1 MSNLDTVVE
10 QLKING
16 NKNTEQLATLNTSV
30 LSMNNMLG
38 DLTDAM
44 MLQRLDLL
52 EMMREKKD
60 AAPGAPASKDGDA
73 KAGSGNLA
81 LLLAGLAAFATGFV
95 SGILDSIQKLVKL
108 FRIDKLF
115 DMLKTATGKLLTR
128 IGSIVTR
135 IIDPIADLFRMMRGK
150 IVEAVQDS
158 IKIIDDMIQPIR
170 NLFTAGP
177 DSRIGKLFNAI
188 LEPFK
193 FPFEGVIDDLAKP
206 VKALFS
212 GEEGIISKIF
222 RRIKTT
228 FDALIEPIQKA
239 FGFVTDAFKIF
250 QEGSPVMNALGS
262 VGRIIGRL
270 FYPFTLVMGIFD
282 TVKGA
287 IAGYEEEGF
296 LGGITGAISGLLNS
310 IVGAPLDL
318 LKDAIGWILGK
329 LGFENAQ
336 ETLASFSIQDLI
348 TDLVMSP
355 IEVLKR
361 MINGLMEGIA
371 KIAEK
376 IPGFGAG
383 LAEKIRGFKFEEGMT
398 KSEERAAFGEG
409 EKDPSET
416 DPSASDTTKPNRYD
430 RIQDRIARKQAP
442 VQAQEIEDDNN
453 ALRALDGG
461 NKIVSVQNN
470 PTNINS
476 SSSNSQP
483 ILTTTPSARDYSDP
497 MLAGA

>member
-1 MSNLDTVVE
+1 MASLDIVVE

-44 MLQRLDLL
+44 MLQRLDML
-52 EMMREKKD
+52 EMLREKKD
-60 AAPGAPASKDGDA
+60 VAPGAPTKDGDA

-81 LLLAGLAAFATGFV
+81 LLLAGLAAFASGFIG
-95 SGILDSIQKLVKL
+95 GILDSIKNLVKL

-115 DMLKTATGKLLTR
+115 DMLKVATGNLLTR

-135 IIDPIADLFRMMRGK
+135 IIDPIADLFRLMRGK

-170 NLFTAGP
+170 NLFAAGP
-177 DSRIGKLFNAI
+177 ESRIGKLFTAI
-188 LEPFK
+188 LKPFM
-193 FPFEGVIDDLAKP
+193 FPFEGVIDELAKP
-206 VKALFS
+206 LKALFS

-270 FYPFTLVMGIFD
+270 FYPFTLIMGIFD

-296 LGGITGAISGLLNS
+296 LGGISGAIEGLLNS
-310 IVGAPLDL
+310 LVGAPLDL
-318 LKDAIGWILGK
+318 LKSAVSWVMGK
-329 LGFENAQ
+329 LGFQNA
-336 ETLASFSIQDLI
+336 EKLLDSFKFEDII
-348 TDLVMSP
+348 TDIVMSP
-355 IEVLKR
+355 IVMLKR
-361 MINGLMEGIA
+361 AFNGIIELIA
-371 KIAEK
+371 SAIEK
-376 IPGFGAG
+376 FDIPFVD
-383 LAEKIRGFKFEEGMT
+383 EKAAANSIRTAKFDDTGT
-398 KSEERAAFGEG
+398 SKTEERAAGG
-409 EKDPSET
+409 IQGRISEM
-416 DPSASDTTKPNRYD
+416 
-430 RIQDRIARKQAP
+430 QAP
-442 VQAQEIEDDNN
+442 QQGQIIRDENDALQ
-453 ALRALDGG
+453 ALRQGG
-461 NKIVSVQNN
+461 NNMVSVQD
-470 PTNINS
+470 NS
-476 SSSNSQP
+476 SSVSAVSSNTQP
-483 ILTTTPSARDYSDP
+483 ILTSTPSARDYSDP
-497 MLAGA
+497 MLAGS